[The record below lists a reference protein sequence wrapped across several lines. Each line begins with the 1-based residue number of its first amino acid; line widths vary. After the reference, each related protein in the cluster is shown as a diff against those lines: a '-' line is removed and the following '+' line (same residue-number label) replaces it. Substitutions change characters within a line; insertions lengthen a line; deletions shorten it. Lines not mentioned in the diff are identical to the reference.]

1 MNYDTFS
8 AKLTG
13 RNSQSRKIANNTTL
27 HRISDRAI
35 GVRLHNTDVIVYF
48 ADGKIMFDSGGW
60 RAPTT
65 KARMNEFSRAR
76 VSQSRGTWEI
86 SIDGVTA
93 NYADGITWFDGKW
106 TGEGDDPKAAVKLAR
121 RAAKYAREYMT
132 AFDAGGIPVPS
143 NGDCWGC
150 LMVTKDG
157 KAPMGGSDHILSH
170 MDEKYYVPSLL
181 VRAIERFPVSQAA
194 KAYISDRWAGTN
206 KGEWFAS
213 VSKEQLYKSL
223 YRYVMA
229 ELGLAS

>member
-60 RAPTT
+60 RTPTT

-143 NGDCWGC
+143 NG
-150 LMVTKDG
+150 
-157 KAPMGGSDHILSH
+157 
-170 MDEKYYVPSLL
+170 EPSSCS
-181 VRAIERFPVSQAA
+181 P
-194 KAYISDRWAGTN
+194 
-206 KGEWFAS
+206 
-213 VSKEQLYKSL
+213 
-223 YRYVMA
+223 
-229 ELGLAS
+229 